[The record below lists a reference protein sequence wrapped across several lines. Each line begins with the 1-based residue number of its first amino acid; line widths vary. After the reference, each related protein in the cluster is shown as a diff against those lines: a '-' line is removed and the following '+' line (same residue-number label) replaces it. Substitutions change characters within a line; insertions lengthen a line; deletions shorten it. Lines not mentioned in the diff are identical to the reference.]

1 MSFTSQDNQNLLWE
15 LIAESGLLHTV
26 ADRIPMVQQQF
37 QSKLMKYQYDSKSLT
52 EKNKLVIQ
60 DMIQYIKSFQSN
72 NETSES
78 LQQQRMNTLQ
88 ENMNIHEN
96 HFKQYALP
104 KKVEEI
110 DFSDPTPDPNSY
122 TPIQQVLDSQQ
133 LKRNSDNKLDIV
145 IQDINTVKKT
155 ISDIQEQVN
164 QIYLLLSDNKTN
176 TETSSSPT
184 ITFTTTTTT

>member
-1 MSFTSQDNQNLLWE
+1 MSFTSHDNQNLLWE

-37 QSKLMKYQYDSKSLT
+37 QSKLMKFQYDDATLT

-60 DMIQYIKSFQSN
+60 EMIQYIKEFQTKK
-72 NETSES
+72 ETNES
-78 LQQQRMNTLQ
+78 LQQERMNTLQ
-88 ENMNIHEN
+88 QSMNAHEN

-122 TPIQQVLDSQQ
+122 TPIQQILNSQQ
-133 LKRNSDNKLDIV
+133 LERNSDNKLDTLV
-145 IQDINTVKKT
+145 QDIDTMKK
-155 ISDIQEQVN
+155 SMSEIQEQVN
-164 QIYLLLSDNKTN
+164 QMFVILTENKK
-176 TETSSSPT
+176 EIKQPT
-184 ITFTTTTTT
+184 ITFTTKS

>member
-1 MSFTSQDNQNLLWE
+1 
-15 LIAESGLLHTV
+15 
-26 ADRIPMVQQQF
+26 
-37 QSKLMKYQYDSKSLT
+37 
-52 EKNKLVIQ
+52 
-60 DMIQYIKSFQSN
+60 
-72 NETSES
+72 
-78 LQQQRMNTLQ
+78 MNA
-88 ENMNIHEN
+88 HEN

-164 QIYLLLSDNKTN
+164 QIFILLSEKKKDI
-176 TETSSSPT
+176 EQPT

>member
-60 DMIQYIKSFQSN
+60 DMIQYIKSLQSN

-145 IQDINTVKKT
+145 IQDINTMKKT

-164 QIYLLLSDNKTN
+164 QIFILLSEKKKDI
-176 TETSSSPT
+176 EQPT

>member
-122 TPIQQVLDSQQ
+122 TPIQQGLDSQQ

>member
-96 HFKQYALP
+96 HFKQYPLP

>member
-96 HFKQYALP
+96 HFKQYAFP

>member
-96 HFKQYALP
+96 HFKQYAFP
-104 KKVEEI
+104 KKEEEI

>member
-164 QIYLLLSDNKTN
+164 QIFILLSEKKKGYR
-176 TETSSSPT
+176 
-184 ITFTTTTTT
+184 TTYHNIYNNNNNIMW